1 MSKTVQSYYSVM
13 FRQPLTIYEMRI
25 MLQVVK
31 HCEVLTKKKGITYKQ
46 LASGN
51 IVGSDFVGSVVAV
64 PMAVIMG
71 QSHSGYDRV
80 KNAFRSLVK
89 KNIEY
94 YDAHLHKWFLS
105 AIITDVVIDESKGTV
120 AFRLPKI
127 MIDYITDFSQ
137 GGYVLYDWEAAFKMR
152 NIYAARLY
160 TMFSSLGK
168 VMVFGYENLL
178 KAFGV
183 ENKYRKLS
191 DFERRVLEPAI
202 KEIEKKVGR
211 RLNYEVIRETP
222 ARKSSKVIGIRF
234 FPMRTVK
241 SLEEKESRS
250 VLSQEHI
257 SALARV
263 AGLSWREISAN
274 KPKFVPFFAR
284 SDWSERLYDV
294 VSRARNKG
302 RNHGWIISALQRIG
316 KEQENSNSYN
326 PNNN

>member
-1 MSKTVQSYYSVM
+1 M
-13 FRQPLTIYEMRI
+13 FRQPLSIYEMRI

-31 HCEVLTKKKGITYKQ
+31 HCEVLTKKKGVTYKQ
-46 LASGN
+46 LAAGN

-71 QSHSGYDRV
+71 QSHSGYERV
-80 KNAFRSLVK
+80 KAAFRTLVK

-94 YDAHLHKWFLS
+94 YDAHERKWFLS
-105 AIITDVVIDESKGTV
+105 ALITDVVIDENKGIV

-127 MIDYITDFSQ
+127 MIDYICDFSQ

-160 TMFSSLGK
+160 TMFSSLNK
-168 VMVFGYENLL
+168 DIVFGYENLL

-191 DFERRVLEPAI
+191 DFERRVLQPAV
-202 KEIEKKVGR
+202 KEIETKIGR
-211 RLNYEVIRETP
+211 RLSYEVIRAMP
-222 ARKSSKVIGIRF
+222 GRKSSKVIGIKF
-234 FPMRTVK
+234 FPMRSVK
-241 SLEEKESRS
+241 AIEGQEVKGGLA
-250 VLSQEHI
+250 QEHV
-257 SALARV
+257 SALARL
-263 AGLSWREISAN
+263 AGLSWREISSN
-274 KPKFVPFFAR
+274 KQKFVPFFAR
-284 SDWSERLYDV
+284 NDWQERLYDV

-316 KEQENSNSYN
+316 KEPVESNS
-326 PNNN
+326 